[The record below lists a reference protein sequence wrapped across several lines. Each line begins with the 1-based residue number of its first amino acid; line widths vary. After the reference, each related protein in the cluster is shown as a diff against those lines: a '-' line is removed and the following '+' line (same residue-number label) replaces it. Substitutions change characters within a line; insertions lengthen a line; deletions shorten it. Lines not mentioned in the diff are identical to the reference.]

1 MNELIGTSLFLIDYS
16 DKNKLTAYC
25 KAKFDKASGILR
37 SVGNYD
43 YPEIDLSTNPYIQ
56 NHFKNYSKSYI
67 FCDLRLYEQHLE
79 LSKGTEKLPVVVQKS
94 SFSRP
99 EEIIKALRTSGFNID
114 HPNYNTLVLTA
125 PSANGQ
131 VQGLY
136 LDIKNDLYLKDSGHK
151 YGLKSSNTF
160 LRKYNF
166 DTRKQLRKYCYEVA
180 APKNA
185 NDRFFLTSEENLEI
199 YSPNISN
206 VPTKD
211 VYGIVRSEILERLK
225 DHTAKAGKYSQ
236 NLKLFKSF
244 LNDLNEDDW
253 TAQLA
258 EQYHYDIQKVNDAYE
273 DIFEN
278 AQNLATGN
286 DEDMANLKY
295 TIKNNESIRQVAI
308 NEIEDDWKKQND
320 SKTKQLEKLTKDISS
335 LSTKKTELTK
345 QIEELT
351 AEKEKL
357 ESQQQLAEA
366 VETKV
371 KERIEKARKNA
382 ADFIAEMAFN
392 QAMMPKTNPVSHPHH
407 LAISPFNPIKFNV
420 DPQTAPI
427 ETTNAKDVY
436 NALKNTLEPMIN
448 NHSLL
453 GELTAYLYILHNQNR
468 PLLLISD
475 DALDIAQ
482 LAALL
487 LTGQPATQIECTG
500 RFSAAILQELKN
512 IKSPAIILNNLAGSS
527 WLSHI
532 NSLVH
537 LPNKWVILTESF
549 MDDLNLAPRGLYNF
563 ATPIFTDIFGLQSSR
578 VAITPAIDKSTRFDI
593 FDYPHLDNLK
603 GINQPMRKH
612 IEEETAWITK
622 ALDKRDAYLPLFGYV
637 YASGKKHL
645 LNELLTKDDTPTA
658 HYLMKFQELD

>member
-1 MNELIGTSLFLIDYS
+1 MKELISTSLFLIDYS

-25 KAKFDKASGILR
+25 KATINKASGILK
-37 SVGNYD
+37 SVGNHD
-43 YPEIDLSTNPYIQ
+43 YPEIDLSINPNIQ

-67 FCDLRLYEQHLE
+67 FCDLIQYNYHLE
-79 LSKGTEKLPVVVQKS
+79 LDKGTEKLPVVVQKS

-99 EEIIKALRTSGFNID
+99 KEIVKALRASGFNID

-180 APKNA
+180 DPKNV
-185 NDRFFLTSEENLEI
+185 NNRFFLTSEENLEI
-199 YSPNISN
+199 YSPDISN

-225 DHTAKAGKYSQ
+225 DHTAKASKYSQ

-253 TAQLA
+253 TTQLA
-258 EQYHYDIQKVNDAYE
+258 EQYHYDVQKVNDAYE
-273 DIFEN
+273 DIFDN
-278 AQNLATGN
+278 AQNLAAGN

-295 TIKNNESIRQVAI
+295 AIKNNESIRQVAI

-320 SKTKQLEKLTKDISS
+320 SKTKQLDNLTKEIDSF
-335 LSTKKTELTK
+335 STKKTELTK
-345 QIEELT
+345 QIEKLT
-351 AEKEKL
+351 AKKEKL
-357 ESQQQLAEA
+357 ESHQQLADDVEA
-366 VETKV
+366 KV

-382 ADFIAEMAFN
+382 ADFIAEMTFN
-392 QAMMPKTNPVSHPHH
+392 QAMMPKSTS
-407 LAISPFNPIKFNV
+407 
-420 DPQTAPI
+420 
-427 ETTNAKDVY
+427 E
-436 NALKNTLEPMIN
+436 
-448 NHSLL
+448 NHSQLL
-453 GELTAYLYILHNQNR
+453 TISSVNPTKFKADLQTKAIEATNEQRAVELLQSAFLPLITNQDLRNELAAYLYVLYRQQR
-468 PLLLISD
+468 PLLLIGE

-482 LAALL
+482 LTALR
-487 LTGQPATQIECTG
+487 LTGQYATQVECTG
-500 RFSAAILQELKN
+500 NFSVDIYQQLQKIE
-512 IKSPAIILNNLAGSS
+512 SPIIVLNNLVGSS

-549 MDDLNLAPRGLYNF
+549 MDDLNLAPQGLYNF
-563 ATPIFTDIFGLQSSR
+563 ATPILTDIFGLQSSQ
-578 VAITPAIDKSTRFDI
+578 VAITPVIDKSTRFDI

-622 ALDKRDAYLPLFGYV
+622 ALDKCDVYLPLFGYI

-645 LNELLTKDDTPTA
+645 LKEVLTKDNTPTA
-658 HYLMKFQELD
+658 HYLMQFQELD

>member
-1 MNELIGTSLFLIDYS
+1 MKELISTSLFLIDYS

-25 KAKFDKASGILR
+25 KAILNKASGILR

-43 YPEIDLSTNPYIQ
+43 YPEIDLSINLNIQ
-56 NHFKNYSKSYI
+56 NNFKNYSKSYI
-67 FCDLRLYEQHLE
+67 FCDLIQYNEHLE
-79 LSKGTEKLPVVVQKS
+79 LDKGTEKLPVIVQQS
-94 SFSRP
+94 SFSKP

-131 VQGLY
+131 IQGLY
-136 LDIKNDLYLKDSGHK
+136 LDIKNNLYLKDSGHK

-166 DTRKQLRKYCYEVA
+166 DTRKQLHKYCYEVA

-225 DHTAKAGKYSQ
+225 DHTAKDSKYSQ
-236 NLKLFKSF
+236 NLKLLKSF
-244 LNDLNEDDW
+244 LNDLNEGDW
-253 TAQLA
+253 TTQLA
-258 EQYHYDIQKVNDAYE
+258 EQYHYDVQKVNDAYK

-278 AQNLATGN
+278 AQDLVAGN

-308 NEIEDDWKKQND
+308 NEIEDEWKKQND
-320 SKTKQLEKLTKDISS
+320 SKAKQLEKLTKDISS

-345 QIEELT
+345 QIEEL
-351 AEKEKL
+351 AAKKEKL
-357 ESQQQLAEA
+357 ESQQQLATDVEA
-366 VETKV
+366 KV
-371 KERIEKARKNA
+371 QQRIEDARKNA

-392 QAMMPKTNPVSHPHH
+392 QAMMPKNNPVSHPQH
-407 LAISPFNPIKFNV
+407 LAILPFNPIKFNV
-420 DPQTAPI
+420 DPQTAPV

-453 GELTAYLYILHNQNR
+453 GELTAYLYVLHNQNR
-468 PLLLISD
+468 PLLLIGD

-500 RFSAAILQELKN
+500 NFSAAVCQELQN
-512 IKSPAIILNNLAGSS
+512 IESPVIVLNNLIGSA

-537 LPNKWVILTESF
+537 LSNKWLILTESF
-549 MDDLNLAPRGLYNF
+549 TDDLNLAPLGLYNF
-563 ATPIFTDIFGLQSSR
+563 AAPIFTDVFELQSSKLS
-578 VAITPAIDKSTRFDI
+578 VTPAIDQSAHFYQ
-593 FDYPHLDNLK
+593 FNYPPLADLK
-603 GINQPMRKH
+603 GINKSMRNH

-622 ALDKRDAYLPLFGYV
+622 VLNGRDAYLPLFGYI

-645 LNELLTKDDTPTA
+645 LSKLLNKIDTPTA
-658 HYLMKFQELD
+658 HHLIKFQELD

>member
-436 NALKNTLEPMIN
+436 NALKNTLEPMTN

-468 PLLLISD
+468 PLLLIGD

-637 YASGKKHL
+637 YAR
-645 LNELLTKDDTPTA
+645 
-658 HYLMKFQELD
+658 

>member
-185 NDRFFLTSEENLEI
+185 SDRFFLTSEENLEI
-199 YSPNISN
+199 YSPDISN

-225 DHTAKAGKYSQ
+225 DHTAKASKYSQ

-253 TAQLA
+253 TTQLA
-258 EQYHYDIQKVNDAYE
+258 EQYHYGVKEVNDAYE

-278 AQNLATGN
+278 AQNLVAGN

-308 NEIEDDWKKQND
+308 DEIEDDWKKQND
-320 SKTKQLEKLTKDISS
+320 SKAKQLKKLTKDIDS

-351 AEKEKL
+351 AKKEKL
-357 ESQQQLAEA
+357 ESQQQLADD
-366 VETKV
+366 VEVKV

-468 PLLLISD
+468 PLLLIGD

>member
-1 MNELIGTSLFLIDYS
+1 MKELISTSLFLIDYS

-25 KAKFDKASGILR
+25 KAILNKASGILR
-37 SVGNYD
+37 PVGNYD
-43 YPEIDLSTNPYIQ
+43 YPEIDLSINLNIQ
-56 NHFKNYSKSYI
+56 NNFKNYSKSYI
-67 FCDLRLYEQHLE
+67 FCDLIQYNQHLE
-79 LSKGTEKLPVVVQKS
+79 LDKGTEKLPVVVQQS
-94 SFSRP
+94 SFSKP
-99 EEIIKALRTSGFNID
+99 EEIIKALRTAGFNID
-114 HPNYNTLVLTA
+114 HPHYNTLVITT

-136 LDIKNDLYLKDSGHK
+136 FNIKDDLYLKDSGHK

-160 LRKYNF
+160 LRKYSF
-166 DTRKQLRKYCYEVA
+166 DSKKQLHKYCYEVA

-185 NDRFFLTSEENLEI
+185 SDRFFLTSEENLEI
-199 YSPNISN
+199 YSPDISN

-225 DHTAKAGKYSQ
+225 DHTAKASKYSQ

-253 TAQLA
+253 TTQLA
-258 EQYHYDIQKVNDAYE
+258 EQYHYGVKEVNDAYE

-278 AQNLATGN
+278 AQNLVAGN

-308 NEIEDDWKKQND
+308 DEIEDDWKKQND
-320 SKTKQLEKLTKDISS
+320 SKAKQLKKLTKDIDS

-351 AEKEKL
+351 AKKEKL
-357 ESQQQLAEA
+357 ESQQQLADD
-366 VETKV
+366 VEVKV

-468 PLLLISD
+468 PLLLIGD

-612 IEEETAWITK
+612 IEEETTWITK
-622 ALDKRDAYLPLFGYV
+622 ALNKRDAYLPLFGYV
-637 YASGKKHL
+637 YASNKKHL

>member
-25 KAKFDKASGILR
+25 KAKFDVASGILK
-37 SVGNYD
+37 SAKDYN
-43 YPEIDLSTNPYIQ
+43 YPEIDLSIKPYIQ

-67 FCDLRLYEQHLE
+67 FCDLIQYNYHLE
-79 LSKGTEKLPVVVQKS
+79 LSKGTEKLPVVIQQS
-94 SFSRP
+94 SFSKP
-99 EEIIKALRTSGFNID
+99 KEIIEAFRTAGFNID
-114 HPNYNTLVLTA
+114 HPHYNTLVITT

-136 LDIKNDLYLKDSGHK
+136 FNIKDDLYLKDSGHK

-160 LRKYNF
+160 LRKYSF
-166 DTRKQLRKYCYEVA
+166 DSKKQLHKYCYEVA

-185 NDRFFLTSEENLEI
+185 SDRFFLTSEENLEI
-199 YSPNISN
+199 YSPDISN

-225 DHTAKAGKYSQ
+225 DHTAKASKYSQ

-253 TAQLA
+253 TTQLT
-258 EQYHYDIQKVNDAYE
+258 EQYHYGVKEVNDAYE

-278 AQNLATGN
+278 AQNLVAGN

-308 NEIEDDWKKQND
+308 DEIEDDWKKQND
-320 SKTKQLEKLTKDISS
+320 SKAKQLKKLTKDIDS

-351 AEKEKL
+351 AKKEKL
-357 ESQQQLAEA
+357 ESQQQLADD
-366 VETKV
+366 VEVKV

-468 PLLLISD
+468 PLLLIGD

-612 IEEETAWITK
+612 IEEETTWITK
-622 ALDKRDAYLPLFGYV
+622 ALNKRDAYLPLFGYV
-637 YASGKKHL
+637 YASNKKHL

>member
-25 KAKFDKASGILR
+25 KAKFDKASGILK

-351 AEKEKL
+351 AKKEKL
-357 ESQQQLAEA
+357 ESQQQLATDVEA
-366 VETKV
+366 KV
-371 KERIEKARKNA
+371 HQRIEDARKNA

-468 PLLLISD
+468 PLLLIGD

-622 ALDKRDAYLPLFGYV
+622 ALDKRDVYLPLFGYV

>member
-43 YPEIDLSTNPYIQ
+43 YSEIDLSTNPYIQ

-308 NEIEDDWKKQND
+308 DEIEDDWKKQND
-320 SKTKQLEKLTKDISS
+320 SKAKQLKKLTKDIDS

-351 AEKEKL
+351 AKKEKL
-357 ESQQQLAEA
+357 ESQQQLADD
-366 VETKV
+366 VEVKV

-468 PLLLISD
+468 PLLLIGD

-612 IEEETAWITK
+612 IEEETTWITK
-622 ALDKRDAYLPLFGYV
+622 ALNKRDAYLPLFGYV
-637 YASGKKHL
+637 YASNKKHL

>member
-258 EQYHYDIQKVNDAYE
+258 EQYHYDVQKVNDAYE

-278 AQNLATGN
+278 AQNLVAGN
-286 DEDMANLKY
+286 DKDMANLKY

-320 SKTKQLEKLTKDISS
+320 SKAKQLKKLTKDISS

-351 AEKEKL
+351 AKKEKL
-357 ESQQQLAEA
+357 ESQQQLATD

-371 KERIEKARKNA
+371 QQRIDEARKNA
-382 ADFIAEMAFN
+382 ADFIAEIAFN
-392 QAMMPKTNPVSHPHH
+392 QAATPKINPVSHPQH
-407 LAISPFNPIKFNV
+407 LAISPFNPIKFKV
-420 DPQTAPI
+420 DQQAAPI
-427 ETTNAKDVY
+427 ESASAKLAYD
-436 NALKNTLEPMIN
+436 ALKSTLSTMIDN
-448 NHSLL
+448 QNLL
-453 GELTAYLYILHNQNR
+453 SQLTAYLYVLHNQNR
-468 PLLLISD
+468 PLLLIGE

-482 LAALL
+482 LAALH
-487 LTGQPATQIECTG
+487 LTGQPAVQIECTG
-500 RFSAAILQELKN
+500 SFSATVCQELQ
-512 IKSPAIILNNLAGSS
+512 AIESSVIVLNNLVGSA

-537 LPNKWVILTESF
+537 LPNKWLILTESF
-549 MDDLNLAPRGLYNF
+549 NDDLNLAPLGLYNF
-563 ATPIFTDIFGLQSSR
+563 ATPIFTDIFELHSAKLA
-578 VAITPAIDKSTRFDI
+578 VTPIIDKSARFYP
-593 FDYPHLDNLK
+593 FSYPHIADLK
-603 GINQPMRKH
+603 DISQSIRNH
-612 IEEETAWITK
+612 IEEETAWINK
-622 ALDKRDAYLPLFGYV
+622 ALSRHDAYLPLFGYI
-637 YASGKKHL
+637 YASGQKNL
-645 LNELLTKDDTPTA
+645 LSKLLAKNDTKTVRQ
-658 HYLMKFQELD
+658 LIKFQELD

>member
-1 MNELIGTSLFLIDYS
+1 MENETIGTSLFLIDYS
-16 DKNKLTAYC
+16 DNNKLTAYR
-25 KAKFDKASGILR
+25 KANLNRASGLLE
-37 SVGNYD
+37 SVKNSY
-43 YPEIDLSTNPYIQ
+43 YSEIDLSINQHIQ

-67 FCDLRLYEQHLE
+67 FCDLILFKQQRE
-79 LSKGTEKLPVVVQKS
+79 LKKGTEKLPVVIQQS
-94 SFSRP
+94 SFSKP
-99 EEIIKALRTSGFNID
+99 KEIIEAFRTAGFNID
-114 HPNYNTLVLTA
+114 HPHYNTLVITA

-136 LDIKNDLYLKDSGHK
+136 FNIKDDLYLKDSGHK
-151 YGLKSSNTF
+151 SSNTF
-160 LRKYNF
+160 LRKYSF
-166 DTRKQLRKYCYEVA
+166 DSKKQLHKYCYEVA

-185 NDRFFLTSEENLEI
+185 SDRFFLTSEEDLEI
-199 YSPNISN
+199 YSPDISN

-225 DHTAKAGKYSQ
+225 DHTAKASKYSQ

-253 TAQLA
+253 TTQLA
-258 EQYHYDIQKVNDAYE
+258 EQYHYDVQKVNDAYE

-278 AQNLATGN
+278 AQNLVAGN

-320 SKTKQLEKLTKDISS
+320 SKANQLEKLTKDISS

-345 QIEELT
+345 QIEKLT

-392 QAMMPKTNPVSHPHH
+392 QAMMPKTTSENHSQLLTISSVNPT
-407 LAISPFNPIKFNV
+407 KFKA
-420 DPQTAPI
+420 DQQTETL
-427 ETTNAKDVY
+427 ETTNEQRAVKSLQ
-436 NALKNTLEPMIN
+436 NAFLPLITNQDLRN
-448 NHSLL
+448 
-453 GELTAYLYILHNQNR
+453 ELAAYLYVLYRQQR
-468 PLLLISD
+468 PLLLIGE

-482 LAALL
+482 LTALR
-487 LTGQPATQIECTG
+487 LTGQYATQVECTG
-500 RFSAAILQELKN
+500 NFSVDIYQQLQKIE
-512 IKSPAIILNNLAGSS
+512 SPIIVLNNLVGSS
-527 WLSHI
+527 WLSHV

-578 VAITPAIDKSTRFDI
+578 VAITGTVPCQGNT
-593 FDYPHLDNLK
+593 
-603 GINQPMRKH
+603 
-612 IEEETAWITK
+612 
-622 ALDKRDAYLPLFGYV
+622 
-637 YASGKKHL
+637 
-645 LNELLTKDDTPTA
+645 
-658 HYLMKFQELD
+658 

>member
-1 MNELIGTSLFLIDYS
+1 MKELISTSLFLIDYS

-25 KAKFDKASGILR
+25 KAILNKASGILR
-37 SVGNYD
+37 PVGNYD
-43 YPEIDLSTNPYIQ
+43 YPEIDLSINLNIQ
-56 NHFKNYSKSYI
+56 NNFKNYSKSYI
-67 FCDLRLYEQHLE
+67 FCDLIQYNQHLE
-79 LSKGTEKLPVVVQKS
+79 LDKGTEKLPVVVQQS
-94 SFSRP
+94 SFSKP
-99 EEIIKALRTSGFNID
+99 EEIIKALRTSGINID

-125 PSANGQ
+125 PPANGQ
-131 VQGLY
+131 IQGLY
-136 LDIKNDLYLKDSGHK
+136 LDIKNNLYLKDSGHK
-151 YGLKSSNTF
+151 YSLKSSNTF

-166 DTRKQLRKYCYEVA
+166 DTRKQLHKYCYEVA

-225 DHTAKAGKYSQ
+225 DHTAKHSKYSQ
-236 NLKLFKSF
+236 NLKLLKSF
-244 LNDLNEDDW
+244 LNDLNEDNW
-253 TAQLA
+253 TTQLA
-258 EQYHYDIQKVNDAYE
+258 EQYHYDVQKVNDAYE

-278 AQNLATGN
+278 AQNLIAGN

-320 SKTKQLEKLTKDISS
+320 SKAKQLEKLTKDISS

-351 AEKEKL
+351 AKKEKL
-357 ESQQQLAEA
+357 ESQQQLATDVEA
-366 VETKV
+366 KV
-371 KERIEKARKNA
+371 QQRIEDARKNA

-392 QAMMPKTNPVSHPHH
+392 QAIMPNTNPVSHPHH
-407 LAISPFNPIKFNV
+407 LAISPFSPIKFNV
-420 DPQTAPI
+420 DPQTAPV

-453 GELTAYLYILHNQNR
+453 GELTAYLYVLHNQNR
-468 PLLLISD
+468 PLLLIGD

-500 RFSAAILQELKN
+500 NFSAAVCQELQN
-512 IKSPAIILNNLAGSS
+512 IESPVIVLNNLIGSA

-537 LPNKWVILTESF
+537 LPNKWLILTESF
-549 MDDLNLAPRGLYNF
+549 TDDLNLAPLGLYNF
-563 ATPIFTDIFGLQSSR
+563 AAPIFTDVFELQSSKLS
-578 VAITPAIDKSTRFDI
+578 VTPAIDQSAHFYQ
-593 FDYPHLDNLK
+593 FNYPPLTDLK
-603 GINQPMRKH
+603 GINKSMRNH

-622 ALDKRDAYLPLFGYV
+622 VLNGRDAYLPLFGYI
-637 YASGKKHL
+637 YASGKKNLLSKL
-645 LNELLTKDDTPTA
+645 LNKIDTPTA
-658 HYLMKFQELD
+658 HHLIKFQELD